1 MSRLTIRID
10 FGPDAAFGPGKAR
23 LLELVDEKG
32 SIRRAASSM
41 GMSYR
46 RAWLLLKDIESVIGT
61 PAVETRTG
69 GAQGGGTLLS
79 ARGRAMLERYRAIEG
94 RAARSAAS
102 DLAYLARLT
111 CKGRPRRRKEQRS

>member
-32 SIRRAASSM
+32 SIRRAAVSM

-46 RAWLLLKDIESVIGT
+46 RAWLLLQDIENLIGM
-61 PAVETRTG
+61 PAVQTRTG
-69 GAQGGGTLLS
+69 GLHGGGTALS
-79 ARGRAMLERYRAIEG
+79 AKGRAMLERYRTIER
-94 RAARSAAS
+94 RAAQSVSA

-111 CKGRPRRRKEQRS
+111 GKARSHRNGGRP